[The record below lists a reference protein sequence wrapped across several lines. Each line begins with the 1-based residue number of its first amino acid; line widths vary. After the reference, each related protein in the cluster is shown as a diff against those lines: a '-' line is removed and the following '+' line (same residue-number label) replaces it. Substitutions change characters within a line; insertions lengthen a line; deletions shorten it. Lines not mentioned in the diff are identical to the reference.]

1 MITWCRVRD
10 LRTGHHYDIPLSRL
24 TVLVDRGAV
33 TELVGRRQTS
43 RTPRRPKHFV
53 DLSGRRTTPATRPA
67 DLEEQP

>member
-1 MITWCRVRD
+1 VTVWCRVRD
-10 LRTGHHYDIPLSRL
+10 LSTGHHYDIPLSRL
-24 TVLVDRGAV
+24 DLLVERGAV
-33 TELVGRRQTS
+33 VELLGRRRVA